1 MSRFVTDTAVAA
13 VGPGRY
19 AASIDRGWWIER
31 GPNGGYLAAIVLR
44 AVVAEVDDRARRP
57 RSLTLHYLRPPVE
70 GPCEVTVTL
79 ERVGRGLTT
88 ASARLTQDGRDCIL
102 ALAALGVDRPG
113 PELHDHPAPVVPSP
127 EDAPAG
133 AGPAEGAPDIPF
145 RHRFEVRP
153 VLGTPPFS
161 SGPVAE
167 TGGWIR
173 TADHDV
179 LDDVLL
185 AAITDSWPPA
195 VFSRLQEPAGVPTI
209 ELTVHFRGE
218 PARDSAW
225 CLVRFRTREVGAGY
239 LEETGEVW
247 STDGRLL
254 ADSRQLGVLLAPP
267 VA

>member
-1 MSRFVTDTAVAA
+1 M
-13 VGPGRY
+13 
-19 AASIDRGWWIER
+19 
-31 GPNGGYLAAIVLR
+31 
-44 AVVAEVDDRARRP
+44 
-57 RSLTLHYLRPPVE
+57 
-70 GPCEVTVTL
+70 
-79 ERVGRGLTT
+79 
-88 ASARLTQDGRDCIL
+88 
-102 ALAALGVDRPG
+102 
-113 PELHDHPAPVVPSP
+113 VPSP

-133 AGPAEGAPDIPF
+133 ASPAEGAPDIPF
-145 RHRFEVRP
+145 RHRFDVRP

-195 VFSRLQEPAGVPTI
+195 VFSRLEEPVGVPTI

-254 ADSRQLGVLLAPP
+254 ADSRQLGVLLVAARRLAPARGHGAREHRPLLADASSSDAACSP
-267 VA
+267 VASGGSSTTPGRARSATS